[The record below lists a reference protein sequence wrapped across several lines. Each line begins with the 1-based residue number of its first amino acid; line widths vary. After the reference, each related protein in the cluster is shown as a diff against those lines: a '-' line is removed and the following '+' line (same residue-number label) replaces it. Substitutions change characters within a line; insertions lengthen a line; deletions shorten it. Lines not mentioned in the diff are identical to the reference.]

1 MSGAI
6 AQNRFAPPRAD
17 VEDPHDVEARMV
29 DAGRGDR
36 LLAVLIDALVPFIA
50 GILISVAVAIPAYEN
65 YKQAHAPGID
75 PPAPGSGHHLTT
87 MWAFFGGIALAG
99 YFIYSIVLVYLYGQ
113 TFGKRA
119 MNIRVVRI
127 DGSRVGFARF
137 IFLRWLPLAIVGCI
151 PFIGIVIV
159 WLVDPL
165 LIFRDSC
172 RCLHDDIADTKVV
185 TAASSAEATLQGDH
199 KYAGAGLRT
208 ISF

>member
-17 VEDPHDVEARMV
+17 VEDQQDVEARMV

-36 LLAVLIDALVPFIA
+36 FLAVLIDGLTPMIA
-50 GILISVAVAIPAYEN
+50 VILILVAVAVPAYER
-65 YKQAHAPGID
+65 YKQARVPGIE
-75 PPAPGSGHHLTT
+75 PPPPGSGHHLTA
-87 MWAFFGGIALAG
+87 MWAFFGGIAVVG
-99 YFIYSIVLVYLYGQ
+99 WIVYSIVLVYLYGQ
-113 TFGKRA
+113 TFGKRM

-127 DGSRVGFARF
+127 DGSRVTFARF
-137 IFLRWLPLAIVGCI
+137 VFLRWLPLFIVGCV
-151 PFIGIVIV
+151 PFIGSVVGLI
-159 WLVDPL
+159 DPL
-165 LIFRDSC
+165 LIFRDSR

-185 TAASSAEATLQGDH
+185 TAASSAEATLHGDQ